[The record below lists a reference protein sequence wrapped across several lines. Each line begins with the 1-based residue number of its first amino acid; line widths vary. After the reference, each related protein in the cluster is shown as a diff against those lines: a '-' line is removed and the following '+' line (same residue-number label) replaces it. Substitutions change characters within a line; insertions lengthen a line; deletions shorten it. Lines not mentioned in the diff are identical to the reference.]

1 MPSNSLDY
9 IGLAISM
16 DYRGR
21 RNQKKSIQSNG
32 LYGPCATSMDSTG
45 RSILSTC
52 FPFVFSFILLMI
64 KLVSVGVYSEMLI
77 FDIR

>member
-1 MPSNSLDY
+1 MCEDEQ
-9 IGLAISM
+9 LAHLGYDLIFF
-16 DYRGR
+16 
-21 RNQKKSIQSNG
+21 
-32 LYGPCATSMDSTG
+32 
-45 RSILSTC
+45 LSTC

>member
-1 MPSNSLDY
+1 MCEDKQ
-9 IGLAISM
+9 LAHLGYDLIFF
-16 DYRGR
+16 
-21 RNQKKSIQSNG
+21 
-32 LYGPCATSMDSTG
+32 
-45 RSILSTC
+45 LSAC